1 MSHPAFFGTGL
12 RQNDTQHL
20 VVTCIAFYLILCLGF
35 CCAKIFGIVYAYPP
49 MGAMLSTEIYN
60 ITIFQGGGT
69 MIFKYKPSSFFKG
82 ISNDRLKAIFDKYGF
97 ELDVDW
103 KNRDPKSDT
112 TVADKWEVLT
122 VPKEKKKDFDEL
134 QEAFQRICLIANSRT
149 NSLDEIKLFANYG
162 EIKPLPDDFDDDAKW
177 TKTER
182 GAYVYLKNGIEKLR
196 DITEVIYA
204 DDISYFDHMDD
215 YQVECV
221 DVNLTPN
228 FKDSLKDAISDFFK
242 VPAEER
248 AQVRLE
254 SYPVLG
260 TDKNYYFYTK
270 DGDIEHMELRL
281 MNEKECELKQIR
293 RPYCVIFTF
302 DSNHTIAPNKQNN
315 PTDDEEDDGEGSG
328 INAPKD
334 EEVSGTPGIK
344 LSLYALDI
352 KASTRLKLARVIFD
366 VLCGKPL
373 DVSRVKKTEYLL
385 GRIASRKYEFP
396 GMRDVGI
403 VKCYAKRIGILPTGN
418 PADEMIINNT
428 MKHNAYDSMERC
440 FRWCRQSMN
449 EDDSD
454 VNLLFEQ
461 PYKVSLITI
470 AMLTTDGKIITFDL
484 RRFSC
489 NRHNYPEKICDKI
502 QLLIDR
508 MHIVK
513 Q

>member
-1 MSHPAFFGTGL
+1 
-12 RQNDTQHL
+12 
-20 VVTCIAFYLILCLGF
+20 
-35 CCAKIFGIVYAYPP
+35 
-49 MGAMLSTEIYN
+49 
-60 ITIFQGGGT
+60 
-69 MIFKYKPSSFFKG
+69 MIFKYKPSSFFRG
-82 ISNDRLKAIFDKYGF
+82 LSNKRLKAIFDKAGIS
-97 ELDVDW
+97 LDVDW
-103 KNRDPKSDT
+103 DNRDPKSDT

-122 VPKEKKKDFDEL
+122 VSKEKKKNFDEL

-149 NSLDEIKLFANYG
+149 NSLDEIKLFAHYG
-162 EIKPLPDDFDDDAKW
+162 KIKPLPDDFDDDAKW
-177 TKTER
+177 SKTER
-182 GAYVYLKNGIEKLR
+182 GAYVYLENGIEKLR

-204 DDISYFDHMDD
+204 DDISYFDHMVD

-228 FKDSLKDAISDFFK
+228 FKDCLKDAISDFFK

-248 AQVRLE
+248 EQVRLE

-315 PTDDEEDDGEGSG
+315 PTDDEDDAEGSG
-328 INAPKD
+328 IDAPKD

-366 VLCGKPL
+366 VLCGKRL

-396 GMRDVGI
+396 GMHDVGI

-418 PADEMIINNT
+418 PADEMIFNNT
-428 MKHNAYDSMERC
+428 IKHNVYDSMERC

-449 EDDSD
+449 KDDSD
-454 VNLLFEQ
+454 VNQLFEQ

-484 RRFSC
+484 RRSSC

-508 MHIVK
+508 MNIVK